1 MGTKNS
7 QEHFFRGSNQLILRC
22 ILIHT
27 VQKAN
32 AVLTDMHL
40 SFKTILSK
48 PFSANYHS
56 IVPWSDMSA
65 ILGSPNAKPNS

>member
-1 MGTKNS
+1 MGIQNS
-7 QEHFFRGSNQLILRC
+7 QEHFFRGSNQLLLRC

-32 AVLTDMHL
+32 TVLTDMHL

-48 PFSANYHS
+48 PLSKLSQYSSLVGHVRHS
-56 IVPWSDMSA
+56 GFP
-65 ILGSPNAKPNS
+65 KCET